1 MQRIGIEL
9 VRICDFHK
17 ISQIENSDLIAD
29 LLYHLQLMADKQVS
43 KSVFFLKILKHLN
56 DLCLERNIQRGNG
69 LIADHKLRLHGK
81 CPGNGNSLSL
91 SAGKL
96 MRIFQKILLFKAN
109 NPDQFFCTFF
119 PLFWRIQFMDFHGLT
134 DNILHGMTWVQG

>member
-1 MQRIGIEL
+1 MQRIGIEF
-9 VRICDFHK
+9 VCICDFHK
-17 ISQIENSDLIAD
+17 ISQIKNSDLITD

-69 LIADHKLRLHGK
+69 LIADYKFRLYGK
-81 CPGNGNSLSL
+81 CSCNGNPLTL
-91 SAGKL
+91 SAGEL
-96 MRIFQKILLFKAN
+96 MRILQKILFFKAN

-119 PLFWRIQFMDFHGLT
+119 PLFWSIQLMDFHRLA
-134 DNILHGMTWVQG
+134 DNILHGMAWI

>member
-9 VRICDFHK
+9 IRVCDFHK
-17 ISQIENSDLIAD
+17 ISQIENSDLITD

-69 LIADHKLRLHGK
+69 LIADHKFR
-81 CPGNGNSLSL
+81 
-91 SAGKL
+91 
-96 MRIFQKILLFKAN
+96 
-109 NPDQFFCTFF
+109 FCNQCLAIPTRC
-119 PLFWRIQFMDFHGLT
+119 L
-134 DNILHGMTWVQG
+134 